1 MEEEE
6 TFEQIILRTGG
17 FPVNAVHRGG
27 GGDFGPENTMYAF
40 RKCLQY
46 GARLLEID
54 LRLSKDHQLCIMHDS
69 SVERTTNGHGPLH
82 RHTLAE
88 LQALDAAQNYPLLR
102 GRGIGVPSFAEFL
115 AEFAP
120 VPDLLFFLDFKDE
133 EAVRVALKQLEAYP
147 ELKNRFMLGSVFQ
160 SCNRYLRKVR
170 QSEAVPVCSD
180 IRQTFRILGAYYTW
194 LLPHYRFQQEVAGFI
209 LLDRTQRFWH
219 WDLVAK
225 VHASGVRVL
234 LCGDELSRPEVL
246 RECVAHG
253 VDYIMTD
260 RPDLLQQILLEE
272 GGKQGTVHK

>member
-1 MEEEE
+1 MKPETVE

-27 GGDFGPENTMYAF
+27 GGEFGPENTMHSF

-69 SVERTTNGHGPLH
+69 SVERTTNGRGPVR

-88 LQALDAAQNYPLLR
+88 LQALNAAYNYPQLR
-102 GRGIGVPSFAEFL
+102 DRGIGVPSFAEFL
-115 AEFAP
+115 EELAP
-120 VPDLLFFLDFKDE
+120 VPDLLFFFDFKDE
-133 EAVRVALKQLEAYP
+133 AAVRVALHQLEAYP
-147 ELKNRFMLGSVFQ
+147 QLANRFMLGSVFQ

-170 QSEAVPVCSD
+170 QSQTVPVCSD
-180 IRQTFRILGAYYTW
+180 IRQTFRIIGAYYSW
-194 LLPHYRFQQEVAGFI
+194 LLPHYRPQQEVAGFI

-219 WDLVAK
+219 WDLVES
-225 VHASGVRVL
+225 VHTTGMRIL
-234 LCGDELSRPEVL
+234 LCGEELSRPDVL
-246 RECVAHG
+246 RECVRRG

-260 RPDLLQQILLEE
+260 RPDLLQQILEE
-272 GGKQGTVHK
+272 QEAK